1 MTTPCMYG
9 SAVCVHC
16 TVDAD
21 TDTLYVLF
29 GDARPGDTIVATTP
43 LPDASWI
50 TQGVDD
56 TGRLSVVAV
65 ASASTRCA
73 PGALPL
79 AANVHREYDPEVDIL
94 TVHLVDPDG
103 VRHAADYGGSLTD
116 ATDGLICDVDATQ
129 RLLSIEILDAS
140 TKVNGFQR
148 KGHCE

>member
-1 MTTPCMYG
+1 MATTAYG
-9 SAVCVHC
+9 SAVRVHC
-16 TVDAD
+16 AVDAD

-29 GDARPGDTIVATTP
+29 GDTRPGDAVAATTTP

-56 TGRLSVVAV
+56 VGRLSVVAV

-79 AANVHREYDPEVDIL
+79 TPNVHHEYDPEVDIL

-103 VRHAADYGGSLTD
+103 VRHADDCGGCLTD
-116 ATDGLICDVDATQ
+116 ATDGLICDVDAAQ
-129 RLLSIEILDAS
+129 RLLSIEILHAS
-140 TKVNGFQR
+140 TKVNGFR
-148 KGHCE
+148 CEAHRE